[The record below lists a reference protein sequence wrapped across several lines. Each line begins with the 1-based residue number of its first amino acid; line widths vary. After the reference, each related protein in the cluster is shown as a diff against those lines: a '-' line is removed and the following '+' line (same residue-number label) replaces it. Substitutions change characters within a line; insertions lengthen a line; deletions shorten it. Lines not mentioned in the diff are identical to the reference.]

1 MTQDEKYTEQFKKAL
16 NEYIDLGFNQDECNG
31 FIHGFH
37 KGAEAKQLIL
47 SGVVKSLKDKYE
59 IVFEDWLKD
68 HKFKQSN
75 NGFNKNGIEYK
86 VNEIIWM
93 YIQDVYNL

>member
-16 NEYIDLGFNQDECNG
+16 NEYIELGFNQDECNG

-47 SGVVKSLKDKYE
+47 SDVV
-59 IVFEDWLKD
+59 
-68 HKFKQSN
+68 
-75 NGFNKNGIEYK
+75 
-86 VNEIIWM
+86 
-93 YIQDVYNL
+93 QDIN